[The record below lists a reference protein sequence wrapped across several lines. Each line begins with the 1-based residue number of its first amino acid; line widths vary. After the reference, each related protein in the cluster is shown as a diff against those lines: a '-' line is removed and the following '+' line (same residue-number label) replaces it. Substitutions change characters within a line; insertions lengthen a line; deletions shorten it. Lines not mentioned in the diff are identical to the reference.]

1 MVKVFISHSTK
12 DFKLVKILVKFLE
25 GYGIEAYIAERD
37 YRIGRSLSQKIKQ
50 NIDTSNYFLVVYTTN
65 GKESDFVQ
73 QEIGIWIDKGRDTD
87 LIPFVEK
94 GLNPSAFLSGV
105 EYIEFD
111 PLNPNLGIANVK
123 RSITQTIKMKKKQA
137 IYGTIAGLGILG
149 LTLLV
154 AYGLSKLGEE

>member
-12 DFKLVKILVKFLE
+12 DFKLVISLVKFLE
-25 GYGIEAYIAERD
+25 RYGIEAYIAERD
-37 YRIGRSLSQKIKQ
+37 YRIGRPLTQKIMQ
-50 NIDTSNYFLVVYTTN
+50 NIDTSHFFLVVYTTN

-73 QEIGIWIDKGRDTD
+73 QEIGIWIDKGRDSD

-94 GLNPSAFLSGV
+94 GLNPGAFLSGI

-111 PLNPNLGIANVK
+111 PLNPNLGIANVE
-123 RSITQTIKMKKKQA
+123 RYINQTTKMKRKQA

-149 LTLLV
+149 LAFLV
-154 AYGLSKLGEE
+154 AYNLSKLGDE